1 MTELYVKVKT
11 EQDSFNLETGHMI
24 KADLIEKPVN
34 GRANTEL
41 IRKLNQ
47 IIGKDVGLIEGHKS
61 TRKKIKVDCSK
72 EEVLK
77 KVKEWEK
84 QQ

>member
-24 KADLIEKPVN
+24 KADLVEKPVN

-41 IRKLNQ
+41 IRKLNE
-47 IIGKDVGLIEGHKS
+47 IIGKDVGLIKGHKS
-61 TRKKIKVDCSK
+61 ARKKIKVDCSR
-72 EEVLK
+72 EEFLK
-77 KVKEWEK
+77 KVREWEK